1 MEMQSS
7 SDHEAP
13 DTSSVPPPP
22 PPPPPPPSDGAPLL
36 DHALLPQSIEHPFV
50 SLYQSPSLL
59 LACALGFSLPISL
72 TVDMLVHIIVAVQEA
87 EMSEEEVKGVLEAVA
102 STGKFWQDWEKL
114 KGLLSWWLKK
124 VCSGTLALCLEYILS
139 FYSHP
144 DDYSIS
150 LSIRCALKVLSEYP
164 EAKLT
169 DEQQKKALGETYSQL
184 VNRLDEALLNFDEGP
199 PFTLQRLCE
208 ILLAARSIYPKLSKL
223 ALALEKNLLVT
234 SMLSISTD
242 PQLETTEN
250 ANATTEDTRS
260 AAANWTQNGTEAVG
274 GDKDE
279 IMTEVEEADVDDA
292 MTIDMETIDEP
303 SETMTTASES
313 EKPSETNAA
322 EPSSDS
328 MAAEEGDSPLP

>member
-22 PPPPPPPSDGAPLL
+22 PPSDGAPLQ

-59 LACALGFSLPISL
+59 LACALDFSLPISL
-72 TVDMLVHIIVAVQEA
+72 TVDMLVHIISDDARTNTQVYDWFTIGWMMQDEHHTQEA

-102 STGKFWQDWEKL
+102 SRGKFWQDWEKL
-114 KGLLSWWLKK
+114 KGMLSWWLK
-124 VCSGTLALCLEYILS
+124 
-139 FYSHP
+139 
-144 DDYSIS
+144 
-150 LSIRCALKVLSEYP
+150 KVLSEYP
-164 EAKLT
+164 EAKMT

-250 ANATTEDTRS
+250 ANATTEDTGS

>member
-13 DTSSVPPPP
+13 DTSSV
-22 PPPPPPPSDGAPLL
+22 PPPPSDGAPLL

-59 LACALGFSLPISL
+59 LACALDFSLPISL

-114 KGLLSWWLKK
+114 KGMLSWWLK
-124 VCSGTLALCLEYILS
+124 
-139 FYSHP
+139 
-144 DDYSIS
+144 
-150 LSIRCALKVLSEYP
+150 KVLSEYP
-164 EAKLT
+164 EAKMT

-250 ANATTEDTRS
+250 ANATTEDTGS

>member
-1 MEMQSS
+1 MEIQ
-7 SDHEAP
+7 SDHETP
-13 DTSSVPPPP
+13 DTSSVPPPT
-22 PPPPPPPSDGAPLL
+22 PPSDGAPRQ
-36 DHALLPQSIEHPFV
+36 DHAVLPQSPEHP
-50 SLYQSPSLL
+50 
-59 LACALGFSLPISL
+59 
-72 TVDMLVHIIVAVQEA
+72 VAVQQEA
-87 EMSEEEVKGVLEAVA
+87 EMPEEEEVKGTLEAVA

-114 KGLLSWWLKK
+114 KGMLSWWLK
-124 VCSGTLALCLEYILS
+124 
-139 FYSHP
+139 
-144 DDYSIS
+144 
-150 LSIRCALKVLSEYP
+150 KVLSEYP
-164 EAKLT
+164 EAKMT
-169 DEQQKKALGETYSQL
+169 DEQQKEALGETYSQL
-184 VNRLDEALLNFDEGP
+184 VTRLDQALLSFDEGP

-242 PQLETTEN
+242 PQLQPTEDASAATEN
-250 ANATTEDTRS
+250 TEP
-260 AAANWTQNGTEAVG
+260 AAANWAQNGIEAVVG

-303 SETMTTASES
+303 SETMTTTSES

-328 MAAEEGDSPLP
+328 MAAEEGDSRLT

>member
-7 SDHEAP
+7 SSHHEAP

-22 PPPPPPPSDGAPLL
+22 PPSDGAPLQ
-36 DHALLPQSIEHPFV
+36 DHALLPQSIEH
-50 SLYQSPSLL
+50 S
-59 LACALGFSLPISL
+59 
-72 TVDMLVHIIVAVQEA
+72 VAVQEA
-87 EMSEEEVKGVLEAVA
+87 EMSEEEVKGTLEAA
-102 STGKFWQDWEKL
+102 
-114 KGLLSWWLKK
+114 GLGETEGNA
-124 VCSGTLALCLEYILS
+124 VVVVEEGMFRYT
-139 FYSHP
+139 
-144 DDYSIS
+144 SI
-150 LSIRCALKVLSEYP
+150 VLSEYP
-164 EAKLT
+164 EAKIT
-169 DEQQKKALGETYSQL
+169 DEQQKEALGETYLQL
-184 VNRLDEALLNFDEGP
+184 GIYIPVVKAALLNFDEGP

-250 ANATTEDTRS
+250 ANAATEDTGT
-260 AAANWTQNGTEAVG
+260 AAANWAQNGIEEAG

-303 SETMTTASES
+303 SETTTKASES

-328 MAAEEGDSPLP
+328 MAAEEGDSRLP

>member
-22 PPPPPPPSDGAPLL
+22 PPSDGAPLQ
-36 DHALLPQSIEHPFV
+36 DHALLPQSIEHP
-50 SLYQSPSLL
+50 
-59 LACALGFSLPISL
+59 
-72 TVDMLVHIIVAVQEA
+72 VAVQES

-114 KGLLSWWLKK
+114 KGMLSWWLKK

-164 EAKLT
+164 EARWLQDEEVTRVAVQESEMSEEEVKGVLEAVASTGKFWQDWEKLKGMLSWWLKKVCSGTLALCLEYILSFYSHPDDYSISLSIRCALKVLSEYPEVKMT

-208 ILLAARSIYPKLSKL
+208 VSRC
-223 ALALEKNLLVT
+223 
-234 SMLSISTD
+234 
-242 PQLETTEN
+242 
-250 ANATTEDTRS
+250 
-260 AAANWTQNGTEAVG
+260 GC
-274 GDKDE
+274 
-279 IMTEVEEADVDDA
+279 
-292 MTIDMETIDEP
+292 
-303 SETMTTASES
+303 AS
-313 EKPSETNAA
+313 
-322 EPSSDS
+322 
-328 MAAEEGDSPLP
+328 

>member
-7 SDHEAP
+7 SDHETP
-13 DTSSVPPPP
+13 SSL
-22 PPPPPPPSDGAPLL
+22 PPPSDGAPRQ
-36 DHALLPQSIEHPFV
+36 DNALLPEHP
-50 SLYQSPSLL
+50 
-59 LACALGFSLPISL
+59 
-72 TVDMLVHIIVAVQEA
+72 VAVQEP
-87 EMSEEEVKGVLEAVA
+87 EMPEEEVKCTLQAVA

-114 KGLLSWWLKK
+114 KGMLSWWLK
-124 VCSGTLALCLEYILS
+124 
-139 FYSHP
+139 
-144 DDYSIS
+144 
-150 LSIRCALKVLSEYP
+150 KVLSEYP
-164 EAKLT
+164 EAKMT
-169 DEQQKKALGETYSQL
+169 DEQQKEALGETYSVL
-184 VNRLDEALLNFDEGP
+184 VTRLDEALLSFDEGP

-234 SMLSISTD
+234 SMLSISRD
-242 PQLETTEN
+242 PQLQTIED
-250 ANATTEDTRS
+250 ANAAATEVTNT
-260 AAANWTQNGTEAVG
+260 AAANGIEAVVG

-328 MAAEEGDSPLP
+328 MAAEEGGDSRLT

>member
-7 SDHEAP
+7 SSHHEAP

-22 PPPPPPPSDGAPLL
+22 PPPPPSDGAPLQ
-36 DHALLPQSIEHPFV
+36 DHALLPQSIEH
-50 SLYQSPSLL
+50 S
-59 LACALGFSLPISL
+59 
-72 TVDMLVHIIVAVQEA
+72 VAVQEA
-87 EMSEEEVKGVLEAVA
+87 EMSEEEVKGSLEAVA

-114 KGLLSWWLKK
+114 KGMLSWWLK
-124 VCSGTLALCLEYILS
+124 
-139 FYSHP
+139 
-144 DDYSIS
+144 
-150 LSIRCALKVLSEYP
+150 KVLSEYP
-164 EAKLT
+164 EAKMT
-169 DEQQKKALGETYSQL
+169 DEQQKEALGETYSQL

-250 ANATTEDTRS
+250 TNAATEDTGT
-260 AAANWTQNGTEAVG
+260 AAANWAQNGIEAVG

-303 SETMTTASES
+303 SETTTTTASES

-328 MAAEEGDSPLP
+328 MAAEEGDSRLP